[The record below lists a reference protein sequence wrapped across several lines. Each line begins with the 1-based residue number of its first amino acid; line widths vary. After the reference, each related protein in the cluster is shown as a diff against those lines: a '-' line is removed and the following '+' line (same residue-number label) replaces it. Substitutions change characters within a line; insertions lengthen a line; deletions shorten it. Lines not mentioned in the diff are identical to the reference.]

1 MPRKSN
7 HHPNTSWGREALWE
21 DTERHVASEFP
32 DRRESQYA
40 KTYRAARDLLAK
52 GKTPDEVR
60 AALDT
65 PPEVVPSLP
74 NGTVTL
80 WIRVEEAIQ
89 KRLVYVRKEAI
100 GDALEGREPKYPV

>member
-1 MPRKSN
+1 MTRKSSRY
-7 HHPNTSWGREALWE
+7 PNTSWGREALWE
-21 DTERHVASEFP
+21 DTERHVESEFP
-32 DRRESQYA
+32 DRRESQYVR
-40 KTYRAARDLLAK
+40 TYRTARELIAK

-80 WIRVEEAIQ
+80 GIRVEESIQ